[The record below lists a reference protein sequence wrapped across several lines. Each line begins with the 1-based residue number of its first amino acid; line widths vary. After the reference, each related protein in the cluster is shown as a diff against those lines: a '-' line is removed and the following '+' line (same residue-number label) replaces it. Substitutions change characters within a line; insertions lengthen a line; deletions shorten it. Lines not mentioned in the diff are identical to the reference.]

1 MWPAILT
8 LLPTIGLV
16 YLFYVIM
23 KHIMEADRRERIA
36 QAQWDA
42 ARDAEVNASP
52 PPAADPPA
60 APRT

>member
-23 KHIMEADRRERIA
+23 KHIMEADRRERVA
-36 QAQWDA
+36 QAKWE
-42 ARDAEVNASP
+42 AEHDV
-52 PPAADPPA
+52 AADHEDV
-60 APRT
+60 